1 MKKKAV
7 VTITAAAMAFGI
19 VAGASAAPVLE
30 KISAQLNWSIK
41 FQVNGKEWKAQDSA
55 GNKLAPIIYGGTTYL
70 PVRAVA
76 DALGTAVE
84 YDSKNDTIYLGE
96 KSSTTPITSEKIKLS
111 YSSMSTKDKQYT
123 VQGGV
128 DYGSGI
134 VFDELNS
141 AAKSFELQPE
151 NKYQKLDLK
160 VFVLDIEGE
169 IEVKVY
175 DDSDTVLKHVTLSSQ
190 DKIQDIS
197 VDIGGSK
204 SIRIEG
210 KTPVFDKG
218 KIFVTGNYR

>member
-19 VAGASAAPVLE
+19 VAGVSAAPVLE

-55 GNKLAPIIYGGTTYL
+55 GNKLAPITYGGTTYL

-76 DALGTAVE
+76 IALGTAVE
-84 YDSKNDTIYLGE
+84 YDSKNQTIYLGE
-96 KSSTTPITSEKIKLS
+96 KSSTTPITSDKIKLS

-134 VFDELNS
+134 VLDDLNS

-160 VFVLDIEGE
+160 VFVLNVEGE
-169 IEVKVY
+169 IDVKVY
-175 DDSDTVLKHVTLSSQ
+175 DDSDIVLKHVKLSAQ

>member
-1 MKKKAV
+1 MKKTAI
-7 VTITAAAMAFGI
+7 VTITAAAMAFGV
-19 VAGASAAPVLE
+19 VAGVSAAPVLE

-55 GNKLAPIIYGGTTYL
+55 GNKLAPIMYGGTTYL

-84 YDSKNDTIYLGE
+84 YDAKNQMIYLGE
-96 KSSTTPITSEKIKLS
+96 KSTTVPIISEKIKLS
-111 YSSMSTKDKQYT
+111 YSAMSTKDKQYT

-128 DYGSGI
+128 DYGSG
-134 VFDELNS
+134 VVLDDLNS
-141 AAKSFELQPE
+141 AEKSFELQPQ

-160 VFVLDIEGE
+160 VFVLDVEGE
-169 IEVKVY
+169 INVKVY
-175 DDSDTVLKHVTLSSQ
+175 DDNDTVLKHVKLSGQ
-190 DKIQDIS
+190 DKVQDIS
-197 VDIGGSK
+197 VDIGGMK

-218 KIFVTGNYR
+218 KIFVTGTYR

>member
-19 VAGASAAPVLE
+19 VAGVSAAPVLE

-41 FQVNGKEWKAQDSA
+41 FQMNGKEWKAQDSA

-84 YDSKNDTIYLGE
+84 YDAKNQMIYLGE
-96 KSSTTPITSEKIKLS
+96 KSSTTPITSEKINLS

-134 VFDELNS
+134 VLDNLNS
-141 AAKSFELQPE
+141 ASKSFELQPE
-151 NKYQKLDLK
+151 KKYQKLDLK
-160 VFVLDIEGE
+160 VFVLDIEGT
-169 IEVKVY
+169 IDVKVY

-190 DKIQDIS
+190 DNVQDIS

-204 SIRIEG
+204 SIEIEG
-210 KTPVFDKG
+210 RASLFGKG